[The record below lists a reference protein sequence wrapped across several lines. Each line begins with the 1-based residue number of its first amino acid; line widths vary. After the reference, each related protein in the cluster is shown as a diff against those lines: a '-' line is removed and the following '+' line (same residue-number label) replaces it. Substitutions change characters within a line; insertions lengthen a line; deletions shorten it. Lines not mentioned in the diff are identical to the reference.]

1 MGINVVVYQTDLQ
14 VNAGKMLNLKLTKYK
29 CKHNFVEHLLWLSTR
44 NNASN
49 TFLSNEKDYELV
61 TMVTTDSKFSH
72 MVTVLV
78 LSLLNQPGSQ
88 VQMCPKCDT
97 TTQTM
102 HHLLKCPILEQECT
116 AEDLA
121 AYNNTAQKC
130 IQLWLNC
137 VWCFVDSLRRRQ
149 DYCWIIGGE

>member
-14 VNAGKMLNLKLTKYK
+14 VNAGNVLNLKLTKYK

-49 TFLSNEKDYELV
+49 TFLSNEKDCELV
-61 TMVTTDSKFSH
+61 TMVSTFSH

-88 VQMCPKCDT
+88 VQMW
-97 TTQTM
+97 
-102 HHLLKCPILEQECT
+102 HHPHN
-116 AEDLA
+116 APFD
-121 AYNNTAQKC
+121 
-130 IQLWLNC
+130 
-137 VWCFVDSLRRRQ
+137 
-149 DYCWIIGGE
+149 